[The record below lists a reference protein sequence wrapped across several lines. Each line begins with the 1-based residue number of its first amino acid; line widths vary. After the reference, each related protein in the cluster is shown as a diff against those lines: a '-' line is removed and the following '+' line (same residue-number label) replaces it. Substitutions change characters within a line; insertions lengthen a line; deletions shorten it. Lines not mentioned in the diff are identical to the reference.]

1 MDQQDHD
8 TKATADVNDDTVQA
22 TEETADQM
30 TLTDVSNT
38 TGTLSADA
46 QTEFALEDVGLQH
59 GPSHSDFTEAGTET
73 VPYTAET
80 EAEALYD
87 LTEFAIEANGTYT

>member
-59 GPSHSDFTEAGTET
+59 GP
-73 VPYTAET
+73 YTAILLKQEQRQCRT
-80 EAEALYD
+80 QQRPRQRRCTTSLNS
-87 LTEFAIEANGTYT
+87 L